1 MGVDM
6 YLNIL
11 LPVLNEEKR
20 LKRGVINTINYFSKI
35 GYADYELTIIDNGSE
50 DHTRDIA
57 LKLKEKYQQV
67 NYIRLEEKGVGIAF
81 RTGVLQNKAEI
92 VGYMDIDLSTDI
104 SHISDMIR
112 IFQKNKKI
120 DMVNASRLNKKSNTI
135 GRKWYRMI
143 TSYGLSFVL
152 KLFLHMKATDAI
164 CGFKFFRKQAIEKL
178 ISSFDSNEKG
188 WFYVI
193 ELLLRAERSNL
204 SIFELPVK
212 WEDDYNTTVHVW
224 KLIKN
229 YMRNIFIL
237 RRKFKK
243 EGIL

>member
-1 MGVDM
+1 
-6 YLNIL
+6 
-11 LPVLNEEKR
+11 
-20 LKRGVINTINYFSKI
+20 
-35 GYADYELTIIDNGSE
+35 
-50 DHTRDIA
+50 
-57 LKLKEKYQQV
+57 
-67 NYIRLEEKGVGIAF
+67 
-81 RTGVLQNKAEI
+81 
-92 VGYMDIDLSTDI
+92 
-104 SHISDMIR
+104 
-112 IFQKNKKI
+112 
-120 DMVNASRLNKKSNTI
+120 MVNASRLNKKSNTI

>member
-1 MGVDM
+1 
-6 YLNIL
+6 
-11 LPVLNEEKR
+11 
-20 LKRGVINTINYFSKI
+20 
-35 GYADYELTIIDNGSE
+35 
-50 DHTRDIA
+50 
-57 LKLKEKYQQV
+57 
-67 NYIRLEEKGVGIAF
+67 
-81 RTGVLQNKAEI
+81 
-92 VGYMDIDLSTDI
+92 
-104 SHISDMIR
+104 
-112 IFQKNKKI
+112 
-120 DMVNASRLNKKSNTI
+120 
-135 GRKWYRMI
+135 
-143 TSYGLSFVL
+143 
-152 KLFLHMKATDAI
+152 MKATDAI

-178 ISSFDSNEKG
+178 ISSFNSNEKG

-237 RRKFKK
+237 RKKLKK

>member
-1 MGVDM
+1 M

-20 LKRGVINTINYFSKI
+20 LKKGVINTINYLKKI
-35 GYADYELTIIDNGSE
+35 EYDDYELTIIDNGSE
-50 DHTRDIA
+50 DQTRDIA

-81 RTGVLQNKAEI
+81 RTGILQNKAEI

-104 SHISDMIR
+104 SHISDVIH
-112 IFQKNKKI
+112 IFQKNENI
-120 DMVNASRLNKKSNTI
+120 DMVNASRLNKNSNTI
-135 GRKWYRMI
+135 GRKWYRML

-178 ISSFDSNEKG
+178 ISSFNSNEKG

-237 RRKFKK
+237 RKKLKK